1 MHHAHLVE
9 AVNHGNAVAGQT
21 LAQLESAGMS
31 AAQALASLDRIVWAQ
46 AYALST
52 DDIFYAS
59 ALIFLALLPLVW
71 LAKRPKRV
79 ADAGGAH

>member
-1 MHHAHLVE
+1 
-9 AVNHGNAVAGQT
+9 
-21 LAQLESAGMS
+21 MS
-31 AAQALASLDRIVWAQ
+31 ATQALASLDRIVWAQ

-59 ALIFLALLPLVW
+59 ALIFVALLPLVW
-71 LAKRPKRV
+71 LARRPKRV